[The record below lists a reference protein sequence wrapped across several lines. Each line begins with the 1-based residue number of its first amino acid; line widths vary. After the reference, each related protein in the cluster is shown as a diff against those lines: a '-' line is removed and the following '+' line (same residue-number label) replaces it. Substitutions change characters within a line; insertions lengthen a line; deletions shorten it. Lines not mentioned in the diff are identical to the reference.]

1 MRRPGF
7 TLLEMLL
14 ATALAAILMVGV
26 LGLIT
31 DIGSSQLAAAES
43 EEPGRSPTAALEAW
57 AALLREDLEHAREVD
72 LSQPNELRLV
82 GTHALDSA
90 RREATHRP
98 VEVVYRMEEIDGRS
112 VLVREQ
118 AALDVATNR
127 NVQRD
132 LVCGGV
138 DRFDLGL
145 RIVEVDRYG
154 ATSGD
159 IAASGHETSPAG
171 GPDVGSVAPSAAP
184 RPGDNREPEEHAH
197 AEPDGM
203 TDRRPD
209 VFRRFSSDS
218 VHRWTIL
225 SKQRGGAALG
235 PGTGPGPAGSGR
247 GQSRVGI
254 DSDPR
259 PTNHDDSA
267 NKAEPKALRAV
278 WRLRAWSDSAE
289 QPSLDRVVL
298 IQGVSSR

>member
-26 LGLIT
+26 LGLIA
-31 DIGSSQLAAAES
+31 DIGSSELAAAES
-43 EEPGRSPTAALEAW
+43 EEPGNPPTSTWNAW

-72 LSQPNELRLV
+72 LSRPNELRLV

-98 VEVVYRMEEIDGRS
+98 VEVVYRREEIDGRS

-138 DRFDLGL
+138 GRFDLGL
-145 RIVEVDRYG
+145 TIVEADRYG
-154 ATSGD
+154 AVAGFVPSRESVPESGADAISESRSSSDAERSNADSGD
-159 IAASGHETSPAG
+159 TAVRQA
-171 GPDVGSVAPSAAP
+171 
-184 RPGDNREPEEHAH
+184 
-197 AEPDGM
+197 
-203 TDRRPD
+203 D

-218 VHRWTIL
+218 VHRWTTL

-247 GQSRVGI
+247 GQSRVDI

-259 PTNHDDSA
+259 PNHDDSA

-278 WRLRAWSDSAE
+278 WRLRAWRDVTD
-289 QPSLDRVVL
+289 QPSFDRVVL
-298 IQGVSSR
+298 IQRVSSR